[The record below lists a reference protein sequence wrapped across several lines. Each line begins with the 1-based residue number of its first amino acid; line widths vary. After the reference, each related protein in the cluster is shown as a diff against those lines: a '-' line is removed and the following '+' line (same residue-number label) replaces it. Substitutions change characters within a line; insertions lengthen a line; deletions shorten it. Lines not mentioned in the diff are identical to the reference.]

1 MPRRSQHP
9 SHPGRA
15 SRSMLTALS
24 TRAGRLSFPGGGRA
38 VCRLGEAITLPA
50 AVFALLLAAAA
61 LPAFAGQ
68 GVWTPVGPYGGTVGA
83 LAIAPGSGT
92 IYAGTATSGLFRS
105 ADGGATWQPLPKGPG
120 GSEVMALSLVASQPS
135 TLHMVVN
142 EVAWRSDDG
151 GSTWTRTAF
160 APSSS
165 GLVAAS
171 PSSPQIVYGSNGFVV
186 FASADGGA
194 TVHQVTNVSSLVV
207 LISALAVS
215 PLAAAEVY
223 AVTDHGLFKT
233 PDGGATW
240 AQLPVGGI
248 PVTLAIDPHDPATL
262 YAGTADGAFFA
273 SHDRGATWGM
283 PGSGFGSAGSVDA
296 IAADPVTAGTLYAGV
311 NGSSASGIW
320 KSVDAGASWSQAVA
334 TPKVDALAASAAAAG
349 RIVAGLEPAGVL
361 KSEDGGATWAPSN
374 QGLSG
379 TLVPAAAA
387 DPFAAGTLYAAVYS
401 HNQHN
406 FDVTGID
413 DQLLPLGVQRS
424 RDGGA
429 TWERADSGLDVTLV
443 TKLVAD
449 PKRRG
454 FLYAVSGSRVYVS
467 ADGADS
473 WQAAGDPGVLG
484 VFDLALDPKRPG
496 TLYLA
501 GVRVVLGKAVYVAKR
516 STDSGASWTNLGLG
530 GTTSPA
536 LIAVAVDPF
545 LPAHVYFGGSVLL
558 RSVHRGVGL
567 TRIGSGLPSSSV
579 LFKLLAD
586 PDVPGRFYTLMAS
599 GLPSY
604 AFFRSLDG
612 GATWTRSRTGLPPQ
626 RFQLLDLAA
635 DAASSTLFAS
645 SELGVSAS
653 RDGGAHWLPASAG
666 LLGAAGGLLVDDPL
680 DPGTILT
687 GAELGG
693 LWTYTVAR

>member
-1 MPRRSQHP
+1 MPRSSNRL

-15 SRSMLTALS
+15 THASLPALPARQLRRSAPLGL
-24 TRAGRLSFPGGGRA
+24 P
-38 VCRLGEAITLPA
+38 CRLRRRA
-50 AVFALLLAAAA
+50 ALRLGGMLGLLAVAA

-68 GVWTPVGPYGGTVGA
+68 GVWTPVGPYGGTVGV

-120 GSEVMALSLVASQPS
+120 GGEAMALSLVASQPS
-135 TLHMVVN
+135 TLHVVVN
-142 EVAWRSDDG
+142 EIAWRSDDG
-151 GSTWTRTAF
+151 GGSWTRTAF

-165 GLVAAS
+165 GLVAAA
-171 PSSPQIVYGSNGFVV
+171 PSDPRIVYGSDGFSV
-186 FASADGGA
+186 FASGDGGA
-194 TVHQVTNVSSLVV
+194 SVHQVTRVSSLFV

-215 PLAAAEVY
+215 PLAATEVY

-233 PDGGATW
+233 ADGGSTW
-240 AQLPVGGI
+240 APLPVGAI

-273 SHDRGATWGM
+273 PRSWLAKKAPSG
-283 PGSGFGSAGSVDA
+283 PGSGSVDA

-320 KSVDAGASWSQAVA
+320 KSVDGGASWSLAVA
-334 TPKVDALAASAAAAG
+334 TPKVDALAVSALAAG

-361 KSEDGGATWAPSN
+361 KSDDGGGTWALSN

-379 TLVPAAAA
+379 TLVPAAVA

-429 TWERADSGLDVTLV
+429 TWERADSGLDVALV
-443 TKLVAD
+443 TKLLAD

-454 FLYAVSGSRVYVS
+454 FLYAVASFRVYVS

-473 WQAAGDPGVLG
+473 WQAAGDPGVLEL
-484 VFDLALDPKRPG
+484 FDLALDPKRPG

-501 GVRVVLGKAVYVAKR
+501 GVRLVLGKPAYVAER
-516 STDSGASWTNLGLG
+516 STDSGVSWTRLGIG
-530 GTTSPA
+530 GTTSPT

-558 RSVHRGVGL
+558 RSVHRGIGL
-567 TRIGSGLPSSSV
+567 TLIGSGLPSN
-579 LFKLLAD
+579 LLLYKLLAD
-586 PDVPGRFYTLMAS
+586 PDVPGRFYALMAS

-635 DAASSTLFAS
+635 DAATSTLFAS
-645 SELGVSAS
+645 SQLGVSAS
-653 RDGGAHWLPASAG
+653 RDGGAHWQPASAG

-687 GAELGG
+687 GPELGG
-693 LWTYTVAR
+693 LWSYTVAR